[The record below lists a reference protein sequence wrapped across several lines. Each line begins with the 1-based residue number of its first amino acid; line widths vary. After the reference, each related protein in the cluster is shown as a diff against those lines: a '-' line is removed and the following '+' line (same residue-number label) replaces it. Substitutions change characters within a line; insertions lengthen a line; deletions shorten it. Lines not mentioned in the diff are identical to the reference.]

1 MGAWTFLTI
10 TRLNE
15 KNIQELEQWLQHQV
29 ENHFQ
34 PDEIEQLAREKQ
46 FAQRKSKLDG
56 ITFIE

>member
-15 KNIQELEQWLQHQV
+15 KNIQELEQSLQYQV

-34 PDEIEQLAREKQ
+34 PDEIA
-46 FAQRKSKLDG
+46 
-56 ITFIE
+56 